1 MTEGLAESRV
11 PGGESGVGGPGAP
24 AASGAGSG
32 CPLCGRPFAGAPPAP
47 PLRKRRRWWLRALG
61 IAIFLPILT
70 LSVFLTVAIVVGGV
84 EAFRGRLTGA
94 GGLQEEFVSGDP
106 KAAEKVALVSLTGA
120 IADTGG
126 GSWAS
131 GAFRST
137 MDQLEQAGKDAGV
150 KAVVLV
156 VDSPGGEVTASDVL
170 CRKVGQLRQDTG
182 KPVVA
187 LFGSVAASGA
197 YYVSVAADRIVAHP
211 TTVTGS
217 IGVLMTL
224 LNAEGLMGKVG
235 LRSVVLKS
243 AQFKDIGSPFREMTP
258 EEQAV
263 LQGVVDSLFLRFK
276 SIVAEGRKMPAE
288 KVDALADGRI
298 FTAQEALASGLIDRI
313 GYLEDAVA
321 EAEQLAK
328 VPKAKVVRYQ
338 RSFRL
343 GDLLSGELAGLASP
357 RTVTLD
363 VPGLGGPHTARFLYM
378 WLLGGEGLTGTP

>member
-1 MTEGLAESRV
+1 VALALFVAGGVVVGVLGAFGLH
-11 PGGESGVGGPGAP
+11 VGG
-24 AASGAGSG
+24 AA
-32 CPLCGRPFAGAPPAP
+32 
-47 PLRKRRRWWLRALG
+47 
-61 IAIFLPILT
+61 
-70 LSVFLTVAIVVGGV
+70 
-84 EAFRGRLTGA
+84 EFR
-94 GGLQEEFVSGDP
+94 EEFVSGDP
-106 KAAEKVALVSLTGA
+106 AAADKVALVSLTGV
-120 IADTGG
+120 IADTFGG
-126 GSWAS
+126 FPMS

-137 MDQLEQAGKDAGV
+137 MDQLEQAAKDDGV

-170 CRKVGQLRQDTG
+170 CQRVRLFRTETK

-217 IGVLMTL
+217 IGVLMSL
-224 LNAEGLMGKVG
+224 LNAHGLMEKVG

-258 EEQAV
+258 EEQV
-263 LQGVVDSLFLRFK
+263 LLQGVVDSLFLRFK
-276 SIVAEGRKMPAE
+276 SIVAEGRKLTND

-313 GYLEDAVA
+313 GYQEDAVA
-321 EAEQLAK
+321 EAEQLAHLS
-328 VPKAKVVRYQ
+328 KAKVVRYQ

-343 GDLLSGELAGLASP
+343 GDLLSGQMEALAAP
-357 RTVTLD
+357 RTVTVE
-363 VPGLGGPHTARFLYM
+363 VPGLGGPQTARFLYM
-378 WLLGGEGLTGTP
+378 WLLGGEGLTDTP